1 MVTDGYD
8 SFINYVLTQTH
19 EEGQVNFS
27 HAFILCN
34 GKKLPTPKQTHPPPK
49 KKKNLE
55 ESQQI
60 LIHTVSVRSSHSYS

>member
-49 KKKNLE
+49 KKKKSGGISTDFN
-55 ESQQI
+55 
-60 LIHTVSVRSSHSYS
+60 SHSISQIFP

>member
-49 KKKNLE
+49 KKKSGGISTDFN
-55 ESQQI
+55 
-60 LIHTVSVRSSHSYS
+60 SHSISQIFP